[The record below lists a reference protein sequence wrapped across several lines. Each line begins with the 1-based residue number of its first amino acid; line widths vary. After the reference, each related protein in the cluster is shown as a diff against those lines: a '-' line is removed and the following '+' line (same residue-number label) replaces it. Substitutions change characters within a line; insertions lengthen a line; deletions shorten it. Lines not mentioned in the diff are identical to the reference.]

1 MENVLTDKTV
11 LVTGGTGSMG
21 TEIVRNALGQGA
33 RKVIVFS
40 RDEIKHFMLRRRIQD
55 SRLETV
61 IGDVRDFRN
70 LESVFI
76 SSKIDVIFHA
86 AAMKHVVMCEDAPL
100 QAVETNVTGTQ
111 NVVDLALKYGV
122 PKVVAISTDK
132 AAYPV
137 NVLGATKL
145 IAERIALNANQSAA
159 TGQAFSCVRY
169 GNVAISR
176 GSVIPVFI
184 DCLLHHKPL
193 QVTDYEVTRFAMDI
207 SEAIKLVLEA
217 ARNARGGEVF
227 ILDMRAFR
235 LGDVVEVIVERI
247 APKLGISS
255 KKVEIIKTGLMRGEK
270 LDEDLVNDIEAQHLY
285 RLGDMYVILEEEAV
299 KARYPRIRK
308 ARLSEYTSRS
318 VPFISKD
325 ELEKLILEYLKD
337 YLILGEHKYANGS
350 TP

>member
-1 MENVLTDKTV
+1 MENILADKIV

-21 TEIVRNALGQGA
+21 TEIVRNALSQGA

-55 SRLETV
+55 VRLETI

-76 SSKIDVIFHA
+76 GSNIDIIFHA

-111 NVVDLALKYGV
+111 NVTDLALKYHV
-122 PKVVAISTDK
+122 PRVVTISTDK

-145 IAERIALNANQSAA
+145 IAERITLNANHTSSP
-159 TGQAFSCVRY
+159 GQAFTCVRY

-184 DCLLHHKPL
+184 DCLLHRKPI

-207 SEAIKLVLEA
+207 SEAIRLVLEA
-217 ARNARGGEVF
+217 AKNAKGGEVF

-235 LGDVVEVIVERI
+235 LGDVVDVIVERI
-247 APKLGISS
+247 APKLDTPS
-255 KKVEIIKTGLMRGEK
+255 KNVEIVVTGLLRGEK
-270 LDEDLVNDIEAQHLY
+270 LDEDLVNGIEAQHLY
-285 RLGDMYVILEEEAV
+285 RLGDMYVILEDDAA
-299 KARYPRIRK
+299 KAKYPGIK
-308 ARLSEYTSRS
+308 KVDLPAYTSRS

-325 ELEKLILEYLKD
+325 ELEKMILGYLKD
-337 YLILGEHKYANGS
+337 YLMLGEHKYANGIS
-350 TP
+350 P